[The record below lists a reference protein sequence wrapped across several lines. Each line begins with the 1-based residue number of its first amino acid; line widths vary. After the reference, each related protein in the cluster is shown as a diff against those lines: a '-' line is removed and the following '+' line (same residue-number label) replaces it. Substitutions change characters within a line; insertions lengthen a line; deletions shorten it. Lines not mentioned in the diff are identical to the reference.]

1 MSNCSSSCP
10 TKDHGS
16 WGECVRSK
24 GLRVGWAASHKG
36 IDRTKEKRWEQGLQE
51 YRDARAAGI
60 QPASTN
66 VRDVRAAVSAS
77 EAAGVAVSSV

>member
-1 MSNCSSSCP
+1 M
-10 TKDHGS
+10 
-16 WGECVRSK
+16 
-24 GLRVGWAASHKG
+24 GWAASHKG
-36 IDRTKEKRWEQGLQE
+36 IDRTKEKRWERGLQE

>member
-10 TKDHGS
+10 TKDHATF
-16 WGECVRSK
+16 GECLRSK
-24 GLRVGWAASHKG
+24 NLRVGWAASHKG

-66 VRDVRAAVSAS
+66 VRDVRAAVAAS
-77 EAAGVAVSSV
+77 DAAGTAVKSG